1 MTNYNWNEYFNA
13 VKGPRKTIE
22 RCYRLIKWHVTDI
35 AYTIVMIAWLTL
47 LTLTLCM
54 VGKDGSALWYVYSV
68 GMSFAMGFV
77 ARRLK
82 LHADNMIN
90 IKLSIANRL
99 VYEAKQEYLRG

>member
-1 MTNYNWNEYFNA
+1 MTNYNWSMYFNA

-35 AYTIVMIAWLTL
+35 AYTLVMIAWLTL
-47 LTLTLCM
+47 LTLTLCI
-54 VGKDGSALWYVYSV
+54 VGKDGSALWYLYSF

-77 ARRLK
+77 ARKLK
-82 LHADNMIN
+82 LHADDMIN
-90 IKLSIANRL
+90 LKLSIANRL